1 MLTRLPQ
8 QTLPIRMRSTLTLVG
23 LLAAVMGAVNALT
36 SVASGNSRLEA
47 ISAGVAEAIITT
59 AVVLLVVF
67 PGMWIYNYLRSR
79 RRGLP

>member
-23 LLAAVMGAVNALT
+23 LLAAVMGAVNALVG
-36 SVASGNSRLEA
+36 VARGDSHLES

-59 AVVLLVVF
+59 IVVLLVVF
-67 PGMWIYNYLRSR
+67 PGLWIYHYARSR
-79 RRGLP
+79 RRLP

>member
-23 LLAAVMGAVNALT
+23 LLAAVMGAVNALVG
-36 SVASGNSRLEA
+36 VARGNSRLEA

-67 PGMWIYNYLRSR
+67 PGLWIYNYLKSR